1 MLFMVNKVEG
11 VYPTAEEAA
20 AAIER
25 LEKEDYSLKDMTIV
39 ANAETQKQLQEKV
52 DVEVTSLDQYK
63 NDPVHDFRDE
73 VLKGGVAILLNEDA
87 TGAGDPNRTANIQP
101 NTVGPDGTRDY
112 EEEAEV
118 ESQRDHM
125 SKDPELTTDELE
137 EYEKKY

>member
-1 MLFMVNKVEG
+1 MVNKVEG

-20 AAIER
+20 AAIKR
-25 LEKEDYSLKDMTIV
+25 LEKEDYSLKNMTIV

-137 EYEKKY
+137 EYEKKH

>member
-20 AAIER
+20 AAIKR
-25 LEKEDYSLKDMTIV
+25 LEKEDYSLKNMTIV

-137 EYEKKY
+137 EYEKKH

>member
-1 MLFMVNKVEG
+1 MVNKVEG

-137 EYEKKY
+137 GYEKKH

>member
-1 MLFMVNKVEG
+1 MVNKVEG

-73 VLKGGVAILLNEDA
+73 VLKNGVAILLNEDA

-137 EYEKKY
+137 GYEKKH

>member
-1 MLFMVNKVEG
+1 MVNKVEG

>member
-137 EYEKKY
+137 GYEKKH

>member
-1 MLFMVNKVEG
+1 MVNKVEG

-52 DVEVTSLDQYK
+52 DVEVTNLDRYK

-137 EYEKKY
+137 GYEKKH

>member
-1 MLFMVNKVEG
+1 MVNKVEG

-137 EYEKKY
+137 EYEKKH